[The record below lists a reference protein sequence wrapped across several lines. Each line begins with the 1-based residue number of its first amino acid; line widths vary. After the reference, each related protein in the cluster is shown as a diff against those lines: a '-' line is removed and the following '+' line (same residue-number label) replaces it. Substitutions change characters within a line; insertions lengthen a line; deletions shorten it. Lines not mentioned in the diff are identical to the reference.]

1 MRMFKLILTAAVFTA
16 LFSCATTDSLGNSEA
31 VVSLNLVSTYD
42 TGVFDESAAEIVT
55 FDAASGRVFFVN
67 ANDSAVQIIE
77 NTTLVGEVT
86 FGDGAANSVV
96 SKNGIIAVAVEA
108 DNKQAPGKLYFIDV
122 DGNKLNSVTVGSLPD
137 MVTITGDGKY
147 ALVANEGE
155 PSSDYSVDPEGTV
168 SIVDLSK
175 GAANLTDADVT
186 TVQFMESQV
195 MGAPVRHTGP
205 EGTTFGQDMEP
216 EYIAIS
222 GDNAYAFVAMQE
234 NNAIAKI
241 DIAKA
246 QVVFI
251 KSLGAKDHSLAG
263 NGLDASNKDDNPGNI
278 KTWPVMGLYMP
289 DAIAAHDIGGKT
301 YIFTANEGDSRE
313 YEDGDFSYIDEDRI
327 KDITLD
333 PSVFPKAA
341 ELQDQANLGRLKIL
355 NTEGDIDGDGDYD
368 ALYSMGARSFSIWDE
383 DLNLVWDSGDAF
395 EQTILKMYPE
405 TFNASNDNL
414 AADDRSD
421 DKGPE
426 PEAVAIGEIDGAT
439 YAFIGAERFGGIFV
453 YNVSNP
459 KAPVF
464 VEYVLTRN
472 MKAAVN
478 EDLEYDDTSY
488 ANTGDLG
495 PEGFAFVPASQSST
509 GSAMLIVGN
518 EVSGT
523 VNIFEVK

>member
-1 MRMFKLILTAAVFTA
+1 MRLTQFMLAAAVLTA
-16 LFSCATTDSLGNSEA
+16 LFSCTTTDSMGNSEA
-31 VVSLNLVSTYD
+31 EVSLNLLSTYE

-55 FDAASGRVFFVN
+55 YDVGSGRVFFVN
-67 ANDSAVQIIE
+67 ANDSSVQIIE

-108 DNKQAPGKLYFIDV
+108 DDKQAPGQVYFIDV
-122 DGNKLNSVTVGSLPD
+122 NGNQLSSVTVGSLPD
-137 MVTITGDGKY
+137 MVTLTSDGMY

-155 PSSDYSVDPEGTV
+155 PSDDYSVDPEGTV
-168 SIVDLSK
+168 SIIDLS
-175 GAANLTDADVT
+175 GGVENLTDADVT
-186 TVQFMESQV
+186 TVKFMESQT
-195 MGAPVRHTGP
+195 MGSKVRHTGP

-216 EYIAIS
+216 EYIAVS
-222 GDNAYAFVAMQE
+222 GDDAYAYVAMQE

-246 QVVFI
+246 EVVFI
-251 KSLGAKDHSLAG
+251 KSLGSKDHSVEG
-263 NGLDASNKDDNPGNI
+263 NGLDASNKDDQPGNI
-278 KTWPVMGLYMP
+278 KTWPVNGLYMP
-289 DAIAAHDIGGKT
+289 DAIAAYDIGGKT

-313 YEDGDFSYIDEDRI
+313 YEDGDFAYIDEDRI

-333 PSVFPKAA
+333 PTAFPNAA

-368 ALYSMGARSFSIWDE
+368 ELYSMGARSFTIWDE

-395 EQTILKMYPE
+395 EKTIFAQYPE
-405 TFNASNDNL
+405 TFNSSNDNL
-414 AADDRSD
+414 EADDRSD

-426 PEAVAIGEIDGAT
+426 PEAVVIGQVDGAY

-495 PEGFAFVPASQSST
+495 PEGFAFVPSSQSST

-523 VNIFEVK
+523 VNYFEVK

>member
-175 GAANLTDADVT
+175 GVENLTDADVT

-195 MGAPVRHTGP
+195 KGAPVRHTGP
-205 EGTTFGQDMEP
+205 AGTTFGQDMEP
-216 EYIAIS
+216 EYIA
-222 GDNAYAFVAMQE
+222 
-234 NNAIAKI
+234 
-241 DIAKA
+241 
-246 QVVFI
+246 
-251 KSLGAKDHSLAG
+251 
-263 NGLDASNKDDNPGNI
+263 
-278 KTWPVMGLYMP
+278 
-289 DAIAAHDIGGKT
+289 
-301 YIFTANEGDSRE
+301 
-313 YEDGDFSYIDEDRI
+313 
-327 KDITLD
+327 
-333 PSVFPKAA
+333 
-341 ELQDQANLGRLKIL
+341 
-355 NTEGDIDGDGDYD
+355 
-368 ALYSMGARSFSIWDE
+368 
-383 DLNLVWDSGDAF
+383 DSGDAF
-395 EQTILKMYPE
+395 EQTILKMYPD

-426 PEAVAIGEIDGAT
+426 PEAVAIGEVDGAI

-459 KAPVF
+459 KVPVF

-495 PEGFAFVPASQSST
+495 LEGFAFVPASQSTT